1 MASYKLQERSLER
14 MRVERSATINH
25 PIDGVFEYASTPH
38 NDPTWVV
45 ASLKHEMLSPAPMRV
60 GSITE
65 EDVGFMGL
73 QMRYV
78 WEVTHYQPP
87 TDFGLRSVSGAL
99 PSSIRLRLEALDG
112 GATRL
117 TLVGEAQLRGVYGL
131 VAPLMKWVAV
141 RQVDTQMRTLK
152 ELLESHPSEGA

>member
-1 MASYKLQERSLER
+1 
-14 MRVERSATINH
+14 MRVERSVTINH
-25 PIDGVFEYASTPH
+25 PIDGVFEYASTPQ

-45 ASLKHEMLSPAPMRV
+45 ACLKHQMLSPAPMRV

-78 WEVTHYQPP
+78 WEVTHYQPS
-87 TDFGLRSVSGAL
+87 TDFGLRSVSGLL

-112 GATRL
+112 GANKL
-117 TLVGEAQLRGVYGL
+117 TLVAEARLSGVYGL
-131 VAPLMKWVAV
+131 VAPLMKRVAN
-141 RQVDTQMRTLK
+141 RQVETQLRTLRG
-152 ELLESHPSEGA
+152 LLKNDASEGS